1 MRRLFIDFALISQKT
16 KVTGIPRVTYEYFKK
31 FLDIS
36 LRRGGD
42 WIVHPVYVEGAGN
55 LRDGVHNLP
64 PEIIT
69 CYLDYLQKLAVL
81 RPERELPKLARLI
94 EMQLLESLPAGR
106 PVATGPLSF
115 RRRVAQM
122 RREMLARVASMDPVL
137 KKLVKSHVT
146 GKMAIDPSELPSV
159 DQVKLV
165 GNQFF
170 HQACEGDLLF
180 MPAYWHDITPMSY
193 FTLQQS
199 GVTIVP
205 MLHDLLP
212 VIIPEKYE
220 KAWSRHFH
228 FNVYVTCLLA
238 DAIVA
243 ISHATRRDLG
253 RLMESHSYPP
263 PEIFVQYHGF
273 DFQKARDGD
282 SPSKRFPADS
292 NYFLM
297 VGSIEPKKNHSL
309 VIDQFIRVAEQLPG
323 VRLKIIGFP
332 GWMHEEITKKIALAI
347 RRGHPVDYYKNVD
360 DVELASAYGNAR
372 ATIMAS
378 SHEGFGLPVIESLSL
393 GCPVILSDI
402 PVFREI
408 AGDQA
413 DYFSLDQ
420 PDTLVL
426 AMKRRL
432 DARATRRVEDFNWP
446 TWDDQAEVL
455 FDWLVTR
462 TSRNRIVYSAL

>member
-1 MRRLFIDFALISQKT
+1 MRRLFIDFALITKKT

-81 RPERELPKLARLI
+81 CPERELPKLARLI
-94 EMQLLESLPAGR
+94 GMQLSESLPGGP

-115 RRRVAQM
+115 RRRVAQW
-122 RREMLARVASMDPVL
+122 RRETLARVASMDPVL

-146 GKMAIDPSELPSV
+146 GKMAPDPSELPPV

-170 HQACEGDLLF
+170 HQSCEGDLLF

-199 GVTIVP
+199 GVMIVP

-238 DAIVA
+238 DAIVS

-253 RLMESHSYPP
+253 RLMESHSYTP

-282 SPSKRFPADS
+282 SASKRFPADS

-297 VGSIEPKKNHSL
+297 VGSIEPKKNHPV
-309 VIDQFIRVAEQLPG
+309 VIDQFIRVAEQHPG

-360 DVELASAYGNAR
+360 DAELACAYGNAR

-413 DYFSLDQ
+413 DYFSLDH
-420 PDTLVL
+420 PDTLGL
-426 AMKRRL
+426 AMKRSL
-432 DARATRRVEDFNWP
+432 DASAARRVEDFRWP